1 MRRVNFGDNIFFL
14 AMKVKTLRDSIN
26 LDLDNNLYGD
36 SVLEEIL
43 FITVTIGKIC
53 AALKNSSFITNRLE
67 YLKSLQRLKRQFISL
82 LDSLLN
88 GTASYSG
95 FLAGHMDRLKRISE
109 SYLTDIEEIREMI
122 STLSGES
129 QEDEYIISREEY
141 KFLLSDSE
149 STPA

>member
-1 MRRVNFGDNIFFL
+1 
-14 AMKVKTLRDSIN
+14 MKVKTLRDSIN
-26 LDLDNNLYGD
+26 LDLDNDLYGD

-43 FITVTIGKIC
+43 FIAVTIGKIC

-95 FLAGHMDRLKRISE
+95 FLTGHMDRLKRISE
-109 SYLTDIEEIREMI
+109 SYQADIDEIREMI

>member
-1 MRRVNFGDNIFFL
+1 
-14 AMKVKTLRDSIN
+14 MKVKTLRDSIN
-26 LDLDNNLYGD
+26 LDLDNDLYRD

-43 FITVTIGKIC
+43 FIAVTIGKIC

-109 SYLTDIEEIREMI
+109 SYQADIDEIREMI